1 MLWYTGKINLADRN
15 RKNALSIQA
24 VRNEYGFLDYCLLS
38 LLLLVVF
45 IPGIALA
52 QSGADGKADQYRS
65 FLNQYCVSC
74 HNATL
79 KTAGLILDQANV
91 ADVSENPRIWESV
104 ITKLTMRAMP
114 PVGIPLRPAESEYE
128 GFLDYLQTELDR
140 AAEVKPDPGR
150 SLVHR
155 LNRTE
160 YRNAIRD
167 LLGLEVDTQD
177 LLPADNIS
185 HGFDNIAEVLAFSP
199 LLMERYMYAA
209 GQVSRLALGPV
220 NMQPAS
226 QTYNLADTLRQT
238 ERMNDDMPFAS
249 RGGTVISHNFPMDGE
264 YTVRITLLRNL
275 EGYIRGLR
283 DEHTLE
289 VRLDHKRVG
298 AMKIGGEV
306 HGRSGPIFTENQVVH
321 YAGDPE
327 QIGYEFT
334 ADEKL
339 EFRIPASAGAHKV
352 SVAFLEQETKPT
364 GISTPQLSL
373 QNMMSYKGGKPAV
386 ANVTIT
392 GPYNAKGPGE
402 TVSRQKIFICTPASA
417 TDERCA
423 EKILTNLARQAY
435 RRTVTT
441 KEKDQL
447 MGLFRTG
454 VQDGDFTSGIDLALQ
469 SILAGPEFLFRIEK
483 DPADAKPGDV
493 YAISDIELAS
503 RLSFFLWSSI
513 PDDEL
518 LDIAE
523 KGRLHEP
530 RTLEKQVKRMMADS
544 RFETFIQNFGR
555 QWLSLTKLELSKPL
569 LDLFPAFDGE
579 LREAYRQE
587 MALWFESMI
596 REDHSVLEL
605 LTSDYT
611 FVNERLARQY
621 GIKDVYGSKFRRVS
635 LAGYEERQGLMGKG
649 GLLLATAF
657 NNRTSPV
664 LRGKWVL
671 ENLLNMPPP
680 PPPDDVPAL
689 QVKGEGGKALTLK
702 QAMEAHRANPVC
714 SSCHKLMDPIG
725 FALENFDAIG
735 SYRSRY
741 LDANA
746 EVDSS
751 GVLFDGS
758 QFNSPREFRTAFM
771 KHSRRVVHTAAQK
784 VLTYALGRPLD
795 YYDAPAVRNI
805 VNAIEPENNTWSA
818 LIQEVINS
826 KPFRYRRVASHD
838 NL

>member
-1 MLWYTGKINLADRN
+1 MYKCMIKLLACCHNYMVANNSSRRSCSTGWTGR
-15 RKNALSIQA
+15 
-24 VRNEYGFLDYCLLS
+24 VFLLS
-38 LLLLVVF
+38 MFVYFPGLV
-45 IPGIALA
+45 LA
-52 QSGADGKADQYRS
+52 QSETASNADPYRNL
-65 FLNQYCVSC
+65 LNQYCVSC
-74 HNATL
+74 HNETL
-79 KTAGLILDQANV
+79 KTAGLMLDKANV

-104 ITKLTMRAMP
+104 ITKLTLRAMP
-114 PVGIPLRPAESEYE
+114 PVGIPLRPQESEYE
-128 GFLDYLQTELDR
+128 GFLEYLQSELNR
-140 AAEVKPDPGR
+140 TGEANPNPGR

-167 LLGLEVDTQD
+167 ILGLEVDTTD

-220 NMQPAS
+220 NMQPVG

-238 ERMNDDMPFAS
+238 DRMNDDMPFGS

-289 VRLDHKRVG
+289 VRLDHERVG

-364 GISTPQLSL
+364 GILAPQLSL
-373 QNMMSYKGGKPAV
+373 QNMLSYKGGKPAV

-402 TVSRQKIFICTPASA
+402 TKSRQKIFICKPASQNDA
-417 TDERCA
+417 RCA
-423 EKILTNLARQAY
+423 EKILNNLARQAY
-435 RRTVTT
+435 RRTVTD
-441 KEKDQL
+441 KEKEQL

-454 VQDGDFTSGIDLALQ
+454 SQDGDFTSGIDLALQ

-493 YAISDIELAS
+493 YPISDIELAS
-503 RLSFFLWSSI
+503 RLSFFLWSSV
-513 PDDEL
+513 PDEEL
-518 LDIAE
+518 LKVAE
-523 KGRLHEP
+523 KGKLHEP
-530 RTLEKQVKRMMADS
+530 KTLEKQVERMMADP
-544 RFETFIQNFGR
+544 RFETFIQNFAR

-579 LREAYRQE
+579 LREAYKQE
-587 MALWFESMI
+587 IALWFESMI

-611 FVNERLARQY
+611 FVNERLAQQY

-635 LAGYEERQGLMGKG
+635 LAEYEERQGLMGKG

-664 LRGKWVL
+664 LRGKWIL

-680 PPPDDVPAL
+680 PPPEDVPAL
-689 QVKGEGGKALTLK
+689 QVKGAGGKALTLK

-758 QFNSPREFRTAFM
+758 QFNSPQEFRKAFM
-771 KHSRRVVHTAAQK
+771 KHSQRVVHTATQK

-795 YYDAPAVRNI
+795 YYDAPAVRRI
-805 VNAIEPENNTWSA
+805 VEETESENHTWSD
-818 LIQEVINS
+818 LIQGVIKS
-826 KPFRYRRVASHD
+826 KPFQYRRVASHD